1 MKEIGSIAKKA
12 MKKKKNKIRL
22 KSRLFKT
29 LFNSETV
36 RLQAVTQTKIS
47 SFLKTMTLKRKSSVR
62 LSKTIF

>member
-12 MKKKKNKIRL
+12 MKKNNKIRL

-62 LSKTIF
+62 LIKTIF

>member
-12 MKKKKNKIRL
+12 MKKKNKIRL